1 MWTDDVNRAAKWP
14 DYLTVNLED
23 LGTRLSC
30 FDSEYRMAE
39 HFTRFTTKKE
49 QQEQQKGNLTDD
61 IYYLE
66 NICCT
71 EQPFIS

>member
-14 DYLTVNLED
+14 DYWTVNRED

-30 FDSEYRMAE
+30 FDSEYRMVE

-49 QQEQQKGNLTDD
+49 KQEQHKGNLTDD
-61 IYYLE
+61 ICYLE
-66 NICCT
+66 NICST